1 MLQKTDATI
10 YVSIFLPNI
19 TICEGNRLCENNWIK
34 FKQCVAGF
42 SDDGWFLVRPKG
54 RVKKFTLLSEKTNI
68 DCFSSFSSAFMGVMF
83 TRPSYRLFIED
94 ATGFCRYVTYFLLCH
109 KLIFLSNL
117 AEN

>member
-68 DCFSSFSSAFMGVMF
+68 DCFSSFSSAFMGFFSHQV
-83 TRPSYRLFIED
+83 
-94 ATGFCRYVTYFLLCH
+94 
-109 KLIFLSNL
+109 
-117 AEN
+117 